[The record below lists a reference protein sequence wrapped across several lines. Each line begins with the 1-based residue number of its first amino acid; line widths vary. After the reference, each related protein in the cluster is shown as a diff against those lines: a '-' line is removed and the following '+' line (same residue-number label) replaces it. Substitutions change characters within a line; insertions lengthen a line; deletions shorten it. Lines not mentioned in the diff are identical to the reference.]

1 MSARAP
7 THDRAVVIGGSMV
20 GLATARALSGHFREV
35 VLIDKDT
42 FPVDAPAH
50 RVGVPQSH
58 HIHNLTVRGQQE
70 LEILFP
76 GFVDE
81 AVKLGAMRIDYGR
94 DVARCSELGWQK
106 QFVSGLIALSATRI
120 VLEHAERQRFRE
132 LCKEVRVLENT
143 KVLDLITEGEGQN
156 QRATGV
162 VTDRAGE
169 ERITADLV
177 VDCSGRGTKW
187 KKWFEERKLPLPP
200 ETIVDSRCGYSS
212 RFMRPK
218 NPEKYQWKA
227 MVVDGTYPTHPHWGV
242 IVPLEN
248 NDWVVTLGGIGEN
261 YPPADEEGFMNCAK
275 GLLTPLYA
283 EALAEAEPLSPIR
296 TFRRMEMRWPHFEKV
311 GVALKRFLVLGDAC
325 WAYNPLYGQG
335 MSIGV
340 TCARI
345 LRDLL
350 DKNPS
355 LDGLD
360 KRFYPPAKKFAFPA
374 WESTALLDMRWPQT
388 VGKRPW
394 HMNISRRIFDFAWGA
409 AHYDDQLFM
418 AVILN
423 VHLLKQPAELITPR
437 LIWGFIRYTLK
448 RLFFVKLPPM
458 SSVPLLPPG
467 SPYGQ
472 GAVSASP
479 QSANAAE

>member
-1 MSARAP
+1 
-7 THDRAVVIGGSMV
+7 V
-20 GLATARALSGHFREV
+20 ARALSGHFREV
-35 VLIDKDT
+35 VLIDKDQ
-42 FPVDAPAH
+42 FPVDAPDH
-50 RVGVPQSH
+50 RVGVPQSY
-58 HIHNLTVRGQQE
+58 HIHNLTLRGQRE
-70 LEILFP
+70 LEELFP

-120 VLEHAERQRFRE
+120 LVEFAERQRFRA
-132 LCKEVRVLENT
+132 LCHNVRVLEGT
-143 KVLDLITEGEGQN
+143 RVLNLITQGEGTR
-156 QRATGV
+156 QRAAGV
-162 VTDRAGE
+162 VTDRQD
-169 ERITADLV
+169 EREIAADFV

-187 KKWFEERKLPLPP
+187 KKWFEERNLPLPP

-218 NPEKYQWKA
+218 NPAKYPWKA
-227 MVVDGTYPTHPHWGV
+227 MVVDGTYPNHPHWGV

-261 YPPADEEGFMNCAK
+261 YPPSDEEGFSSCAK
-275 GLLTPLYA
+275 SLLTPLYA
-283 EALAEAEPLSPIR
+283 EALAEAEPLTPIR
-296 TFRRMEMRWPHFEKV
+296 TFRRMEMRWNHFERV
-311 GVALKRFLVLGDAC
+311 GVALDRFLVIGDAA

-350 DKNPS
+350 DEKPS

-360 KRFYPPAKKFAFPA
+360 RRFYPPAKKFAFPA

-388 VGKRPW
+388 QGKRPW
-394 HMNISRRIFDFAWGA
+394 HMAVSRRLIDFAWTA
-409 AHYDDQLFM
+409 SHYDDALFM
-418 AVILN
+418 AVLQNI
-423 VHLLKQPAELITPR
+423 HLLKQPNELITPR
-437 LIWGFIRYTLK
+437 VVWGFLK
-448 RLFFVKLPPM
+448 HLLRRLTF
-458 SSVPLLPPG
+458 VPLAPMPRVPSLPADAG
-467 SPYGQ
+467 R
-472 GAVSASP
+472 
-479 QSANAAE
+479 